1 MQVWSCAERGG
12 KKAKTDLVEDQTSD
26 LRTIETGY
34 VKKYETT
41 VHMYYIY
48 ICLFVCL
55 CIHTVFHKLGFFD
68 FLSEKSSVFLSPHHL
83 LPFLLSSE
91 CRFQAGKIN
100 LSTKDVKDLKHARKE
115 GTLHE
120 ALLDRREKTKA
131 DRYCK

>member
-48 ICLFVCL
+48 MLVCVL
-55 CIHTVFHKLGFFD
+55 MHTYSLSQAR
-68 FLSEKSSVFLSPHHL
+68 FLRF
-83 LPFLLSSE
+83 PF
-91 CRFQAGKIN
+91 GKIFCFFI
-100 LSTKDVKDLKHARKE
+100 SSPSSPFSSFF
-115 GTLHE
+115 
-120 ALLDRREKTKA
+120 
-131 DRYCK
+131 